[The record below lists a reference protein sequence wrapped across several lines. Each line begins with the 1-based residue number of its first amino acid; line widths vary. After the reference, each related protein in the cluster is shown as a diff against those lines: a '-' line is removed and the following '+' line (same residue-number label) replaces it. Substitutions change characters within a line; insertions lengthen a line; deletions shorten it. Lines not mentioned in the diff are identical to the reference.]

1 MAEKKIRL
9 SELQEKIAAGPDG
22 LAKQKAQ
29 QEAIDVLSKTLML
42 AYKRSKPYRVPVV
55 AKENSVRFA
64 IMSDPQIG
72 SLYSLRDAIAAFYG
86 RCEAEGI
93 DLVLC
98 PGDVLDGWRVY
109 RGQEFELRPDAKSW
123 SEQRAIF
130 EAEIPKVKGLTT
142 VFITGNHD
150 ASFKNLVG
158 MNVGDELQRTRPDWK
173 YIGQDVGDLELQDKK
188 GRKVRVRMLH
198 PGGGTA
204 YAASYHLQKI
214 IEALPGGQKPNILI
228 AGHYHKALYMPGYRN
243 VDGILAGCFQ
253 AQTPFMA
260 RQSIAAMM
268 GGWIVEVN
276 LGEPDNLSS
285 RVKTTWCGFFE
296 EKAT

>member
-1 MAEKKIRL
+1 MPIKKIHL
-9 SELQEKIAAGPDG
+9 SELQEKIADGPTG

-29 QEAIDVLSKTLML
+29 QEAIAILSESIMQ
-42 AYKRSKPYRVPVV
+42 AYKRQRPYDVPV
-55 AKENSVRFA
+55 KGPDNTIRFGV
-64 IMSDPQIG
+64 MSDPQIG
-72 SLYSLRDAIAAFYG
+72 SLYSLRDAIAAFYA
-86 RCEAEGI
+86 RCFDEGI
-93 DLVLC
+93 GLIFC

-109 RGQEFELRPDAKSW
+109 KGQEFELRPDGKSW
-123 SEQRAIF
+123 AEQRAIF
-130 EAEIPKVKGLTT
+130 EAEIPKYKGLSTI
-142 VFITGNHD
+142 FIIGNHD

-158 MNVGDELQRTRPDWK
+158 MNVGDELQRVRPDWK
-173 YIGQDVGDLELQDKK
+173 FIGQDVGDIDLEDGKH
-188 GRKVRVRMLH
+188 RKFRVRLLH

-214 IEALPGGQKPNILI
+214 IEALPGGQKPNMLI
-228 AGHYHKALYMPGYRN
+228 CGHYHKALFMPGYRN
-243 VDGILAGCFQ
+243 VDGLLAGCFQ

-276 LGEPDNLSS
+276 LGEKENLSS

-296 EKAT
+296 EEKT